1 MAEKTS
7 TNKSNNA
14 YSAKSKSRYQN
25 FLQEAATLF
34 PKVDQKLL
42 LNILQF
48 ETAYSDWEGSVM
60 FKIVYPAATD
70 LDAKKEWIYKNINVF
85 HL

>member
-7 TNKSNNA
+7 TNKSNNT
-14 YSAKSKSRYQN
+14 YSAKLKSRYQN

-48 ETAYSDWEGSVM
+48 ETVYSDWEGQRNAQNRLSRRHR
-60 FKIVYPAATD
+60 FG
-70 LDAKKEWIYKNINVF
+70 
-85 HL
+85 H